1 LEQAEQNLV
10 EQECDQ
16 WPKWQGS
23 KKMKLRGAKLEK
35 KTITGE
41 LKFLSFCFLG

>member
-1 LEQAEQNLV
+1 M

-23 KKMKLRGAKLEK
+23 KKKKLRGAKLEK
-35 KTITGE
+35 KLLQG
-41 LKFLSFCFLG
+41 S